1 MRLAAL
7 AFTLI
12 AALGTAPA
20 QAQTTVQDAWIR
32 GTVAGQKATG
42 LFMTL
47 TSAQAGKLVGGSS
60 PVAATLEIHEMAMAG
75 DVMKMR
81 ELTSGLALPAGRP
94 VELKPGGYH
103 VMLMG
108 LKKPLGAG
116 EVVPVT
122 LEIAGAD
129 GKRLTV
135 DVKATVRA
143 LADAKGHKH

>member
-1 MRLAAL
+1 MRFAAL
-7 AFTLI
+7 AVTVLAFFGTPL
-12 AALGTAPA
+12 AL
-20 QAQTTVQDAWIR
+20 AQTSVQDPWIR

-47 TSAQAGKLVGGSS
+47 TSAQGGKLVGGAS
-60 PVAATLEIHEMAMAG
+60 PVAAMVEIHEMAMAG

-81 ELTSGLALPAGRP
+81 ELAGGLALPAGRA

-108 LKKPLGAG
+108 LRKPLAAG

-122 LEIAGAD
+122 LEITGAD
-129 GKRLTV
+129 GKRQTIEL
-135 DVKATVRA
+135 KATVRA